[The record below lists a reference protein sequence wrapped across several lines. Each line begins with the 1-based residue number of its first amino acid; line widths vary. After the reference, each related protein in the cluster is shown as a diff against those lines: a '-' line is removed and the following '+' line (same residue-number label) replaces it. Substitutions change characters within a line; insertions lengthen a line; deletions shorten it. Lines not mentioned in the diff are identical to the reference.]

1 MTLSTIEAEYIATAF
16 CACQCIWLRRVLE
29 KLGHK
34 EENSTLIQCDN
45 NSTIQ
50 LSKNSVFH
58 GRSKHIDIRF
68 HFLRDLTRDKIVELS
83 YCNSQ
88 EQVADIMTKP
98 LKLEQFL
105 KLRSMLGMVDASV
118 IN

>member
-1 MTLSTIEAEYIATAF
+1 MMMRITWKGGIYDDD
-16 CACQCIWLRRVLE
+16 
-29 KLGHK
+29 
-34 EENSTLIQCDN
+34 ENNMRITLIQCDN
-45 NSTIQ
+45 NSIIQ

-58 GRSKHIDIRF
+58 DRSKHIDIRF
-68 HFLRDLTRDKIVELS
+68 HFLRNLIKDKVVELS

-88 EQVADIMTKP
+88 EQVADIMAKP

-105 KLRSMLGMVDASV
+105 KLRNMLKMIDASV